1 MAFLAAA
8 NRDPRRWDHPDRFD
22 VHRRTGG
29 HVGFGHGIHR
39 CVGEMLSKLEGE
51 ILFAALARR
60 IRAIRFAGE
69 LVLRLNNTLRGDQ
82 SLPLVL
88 EAA

>member
-1 MAFLAAA
+1 MTFLAAA
-8 NRDPRRWDHPDRFD
+8 NRDPRRWADPDRFD

-51 ILFAALARR
+51 TLFAALARR
-60 IRAIRFAGE
+60 VRSIRFAGE
-69 LVLRLNNTLRGDQ
+69 PALRLNNTLRGFA
-82 SLPLVL
+82 SLPLAL